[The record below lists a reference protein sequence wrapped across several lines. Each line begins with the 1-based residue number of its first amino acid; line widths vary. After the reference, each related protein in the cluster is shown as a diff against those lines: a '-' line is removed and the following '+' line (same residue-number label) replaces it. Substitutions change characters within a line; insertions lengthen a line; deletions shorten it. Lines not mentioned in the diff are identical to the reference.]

1 MNITTYTPYTVAISG
16 SPPVV
21 TQKRKKKILELW
33 RKLQQQK
40 FIQNASMLQ
49 EDRITAHAEKDN
61 MYFSTN
67 TI

>member
-1 MNITTYTPYTVAISG
+1 MNITPYTPYTVAISG

-21 TQKRKKKILELW
+21 TQKRKKKYCNCEENC
-33 RKLQQQK
+33 KQQK